1 MTPNGMITSYT
12 LYINYT
18 DGNNS
23 IVSVDGDVTRYL
35 LTGFFPDQLMVVEL
49 SASTIGGEGPSILV
63 PTLLP
68 LNTGMSRIWNR

>member
-1 MTPNGMITSYT
+1 MTPNGIITSYT
-12 LYINYT
+12 LYISYSNGT
-18 DGNNS
+18 NS
-23 IVSVDGDVTRYL
+23 LISVDGDVMKYL

-68 LNTGMSRIWNR
+68 LNTGMSRIWNW